1 VEGTEAVITDL
12 GILKPDL
19 ETRELIPT
27 SQHPETMVEQA
38 VAATGWKLRV
48 SSSLATTAAP
58 TRDELAA
65 LRDLMHHPA
74 EAHHHAFEGAAA

>member
-12 GILKPDL
+12 LTPDL
-19 ETRELIPT
+19 ATRELIPT
-27 SQHPETMVEQA
+27 SRYPETTVEQA
-38 VAATGWKLRV
+38 VTTTGWKLRV

-65 LRDLMHHPA
+65 EHNVMHRPT
-74 EAHHHAFEGAAA
+74 ETHHHAFEGAAA